1 MVRRPPRTT
10 RTYTLFPYTTPF
22 RSDPHLEDHAGLT
35 GIGDGRDRRAG
46 TRQRSEHRPSSVDLV
61 EVHPDREA
69 RQVGVRSRRTKGP
82 PDRDTES
89 LGLTPVQRGEDGL
102 AVVEVLVRERLRA
115 AGRCRAALQG
125 RRGVAE
131 GRRWYVRVV
140 SGGLRCR

>member
-69 RQVGVRSRRTKGP
+69 RQVGVRRRRTKGP
-82 PDRDTES
+82 PDRDTERP
-89 LGLTPVQRGEDGL
+89 GLPPVQRGEERTEERCVGK
-102 AVVEVLVRERLRA
+102 ECVRKWRSRWS
-115 AGRCRAALQG
+115 RC
-125 RRGVAE
+125 
-131 GRRWYVRVV
+131 YKKK
-140 SGGLRCR
+140 